1 MKKLIMGDFLKNHM
15 HQEKLMKSI
24 KNLGEKRI
32 AEIDIPDEIVI

>member
-1 MKKLIMGDFLKNHM
+1 MGDFLKNYK
-15 HQEKLMKSI
+15 HQENLMKSI